1 MPVSFNLGNYLAS
14 VNDEAAGTA
23 GRVNNEAAGTAGIF
37 SSSNF
42 NMASASPSSTCGNNT
57 NCMA

>member
-1 MPVSFNLGNYLAS
+1 MPEVSFNLVNYLAR
-14 VNDEAAGTA
+14 VDEAAGTA
-23 GRVNNEAAGTAGIF
+23 GRVNNEAAGTAGVF

-42 NMASASPSSTCGNNT
+42 NVASACPTSTCGNNT